1 MSRPTYSQTRLSGME
16 SAAFA
21 PQQTVSHVGPMVRPG
36 PEAVVRSNFFAAR
49 NRNGIVNTI
58 QDNAESQTGEPLN
71 ERQMDMLEKVVD
83 HYMKEVYSVQ
93 SGKPLA
99 FLNKETMEAASRQFA
114 TSMRRAPAP
123 APAKARAKP
132 AGQQQD
138 KLLGASQYSQQLV
151 PDDGLFQDTGSRFEQ
166 LQTER
171 NDLHKKSMP
180 TPPDFS
186 LPLTDDGPSA
196 MELFERARTFRESEA
211 AAVPTQDPQQRVMF
225 SPAETLPPRVMESG
239 ANDLYPAMLER
250 TNPQASPNLAQPTY
264 SQPGRQTLQQQVII
278 PQDDVLSYKEI
289 ESNLVLYSADRDW
302 YNNTTENRYN
312 FSVMFD
318 PANNR
323 NTFGL
328 SPTTY
333 KKFTNITRIELVKVI
348 LPSETL
354 DPFLYRDLS
363 ANTNEADIMVNV
375 LNFPQVIVR
384 ISELNSNIYGTDNYL
399 DNAFGIVQYDA
410 NWFSDTGV
418 YAGQL
423 TSKGYL
429 CMIPKFLVCKKEYKP
444 TPLSTLQKLTIQL
457 ERPNGALLSSV
468 MDTLT
473 ISTAYMSTQLDAA
486 SAFYDASAPAQYIAI
501 KTTTYF
507 PYLSFNVGDRV
518 QFKGT
523 TMTSTSSLAMQTDFL
538 AFLNRDEGHLVAG
551 VGYEGGSA
559 NTIVKSSPYNS
570 AGYCNFIIIASKPA
584 DYASGATGASYF
596 GGGAA
601 DIVISTVPTGKFINL
616 NRQTQ
621 LVLRV
626 ITRELDPTTR
636 VRPDNL

>member
-1 MSRPTYSQTRLSGME
+1 MSRPTYSQQRLSGME
-16 SAAFA
+16 TAYA
-21 PQQTVSHVGPMVRPG
+21 PQQTFAHVGPTIRPG

-58 QDNAESQTGEPLN
+58 QDNAETQTGEPLN
-71 ERQMDMLEKVVD
+71 ERQMDILEKVVD
-83 HYMKEVYSVQ
+83 HYMKEVFSVQ

-99 FLNKETMEAASRQFA
+99 FLNKETLDAASRQFA
-114 TSMRRAPAP
+114 TSMRRVAAAPA
-123 APAKARAKP
+123 APAARGG
-132 AGQQQD
+132 GQKQKQP
-138 KLLGASQYSQQLV
+138 QPQQQLV
-151 PDDGLFQDTGSRFEQ
+151 QDDGLFQDTGSRFEQ

-186 LPLTDDGPSA
+186 LPLSDDGPSA

-211 AAVPTQDPQQRVMF
+211 AAVPTQDAQQRVLF

-250 TNPQASPNLAQPTY
+250 TNPEASPNLAQPTY

-278 PQDDVLSYKEI
+278 PQDDVLSYREI

-328 SPTTY
+328 SPTSY

-348 LPSETL
+348 LPSENL

-363 ANTNEADIMVNV
+363 ANTNEADIMANV

-410 NWFSDTGV
+410 NWFSDTGS

-468 MDTLT
+468 MDTLS
-473 ISTAYMSTQLDAA
+473 ISTAYMSTQLNAA
-486 SAFYDASAPAQYIAI
+486 SAFYDAAAPAQYIAI
-501 KTTTYF
+501 KTSTYF

-523 TMTSTSSLAMQTDFL
+523 TMTSSSSLGMQTDFL
-538 AFLNRDEGHLVAG
+538 TFLNRDEGHLVAG
-551 VGYEGGSA
+551 IGYEGGSA
-559 NTIVKSSPYNS
+559 NTIVRSSPYNS
-570 AGYCNFIIIASKPA
+570 AGYCNFIVIYSKPA
-584 DYASGATGASYF
+584 NFASGATGASYF

-601 DIVISTVPTGKFINL
+601 DINITTIPTGKFINL

-621 LVLRV
+621 LVLRI

>member
-1 MSRPTYSQTRLSGME
+1 ME

-49 NRNGIVNTI
+49 NRNGMVNTI

-71 ERQMDMLEKVVD
+71 ERQMDVLEKVVD

-99 FLNKETMEAASRQFA
+99 FLNKETMEVASRQFA
-114 TSMRRAPAP
+114 TSMRRPAAASAQQPKP
-123 APAKARAKP
+123 AGRAKP
-132 AGQQQD
+132 AVQ
-138 KLLGASQYSQQLV
+138 QQLV
-151 PDDGLFQDTGSRFEQ
+151 QDDGLFQDTGIRFEQ

-180 TPPDFS
+180 SPPEFS
-186 LPLTDDGPSA
+186 LPLSDDGPSA
-196 MELFERARTFRESEA
+196 MELFERARTYRESESA
-211 AAVPTQDPQQRVMF
+211 AIPQDAATRSRDLF
-225 SPAETLPPRVMESG
+225 SPAEMLPPRVMEAG
-239 ANDLYPAMLER
+239 ANDLYPAMIER

-278 PQDDVLSYKEI
+278 PQDDVLSYKET

-302 YNNTTENRYN
+302 FNNTTENRYN
-312 FSVMFD
+312 FSVTFD

-333 KKFTNITRIELVKVI
+333 KKFNNITRIELVKVI
-348 LPSETL
+348 VPSENL

-363 ANTNEADIMVNV
+363 ANTNEADIMVNA
-375 LNFPQVIVR
+375 LNYPQVLVR

-457 ERPNGALLSSV
+457 ERPTGALLSSV
-468 MDTLT
+468 MDTF
-473 ISTAYMSTQLDAA
+473 SVSMAYMSAA
-486 SAFYDASAPAQYIAI
+486 LNAGSAFYDAAAPSQYIAI
-501 KTTTYF
+501 KTAAYF

-551 VGYEGGSA
+551 VGYEGGSDD
-559 NTIVKSSPYNS
+559 TIVKTSPYNS
-570 AGYCNFIIIASKPA
+570 AGYCNFVIIHSKPA
-584 DYASGATGASYF
+584 DYAAGATGGAYF

-601 DIVISTVPTGKFINL
+601 DVDIGTITTGKFINL

-621 LVLRV
+621 IVLRI
-626 ITRELDPTTR
+626 ITRELDSTTR